1 MMRLKKW
8 YNVELKEKKRLKEFL
23 QKNNIKFEISKN
35 GDFYHFEILLEN
47 EGVEFKKV
55 NEFIG

>member
-8 YNVELKEKKRLKEFL
+8 YNVELSEKKRLKEFL
-23 QKNNIKFEISKN
+23 QKNNVEFEISKN
-35 GDFYHFEILLEN
+35 GDFYHFEILLE
-47 EGVEFKKV
+47 EGSIEFKKV

>member
-23 QKNNIKFEISKN
+23 QKINVEFEISKN
-35 GDFYHFEILLEN
+35 GDFYHFEILLE
-47 EGVEFKKV
+47 EGSIEFKKV

>member
-1 MMRLKKW
+1 MKNKKW
-8 YNVELKEKKRLKEFL
+8 HNVELKEKKRLKEFL
-23 QKNNIKFEISKN
+23 QANKIEFEISKN

-47 EGVEFKKV
+47 EGVEFQKV